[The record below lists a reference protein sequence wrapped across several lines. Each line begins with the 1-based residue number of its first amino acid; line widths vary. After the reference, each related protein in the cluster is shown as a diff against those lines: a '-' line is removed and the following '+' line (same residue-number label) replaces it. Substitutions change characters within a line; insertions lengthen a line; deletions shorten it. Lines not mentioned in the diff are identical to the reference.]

1 MYQNVPSAS
10 VLCRGC
16 RLLDFFFPNQE
27 VKRNQLQK
35 NITKK
40 GKTQN
45 IFAAFR
51 NYIKPS
57 LVK

>member
-40 GKTQN
+40 GKTQKHFCG
-45 IFAAFR
+45 I
-51 NYIKPS
+51 
-57 LVK
+57 